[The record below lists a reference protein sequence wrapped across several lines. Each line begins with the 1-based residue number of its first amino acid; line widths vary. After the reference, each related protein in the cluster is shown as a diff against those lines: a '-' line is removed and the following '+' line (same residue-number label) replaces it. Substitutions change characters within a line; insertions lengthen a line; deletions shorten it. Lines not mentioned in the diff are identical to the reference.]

1 MRKATDSFL
10 DMRLGHSESIE
21 CLLQAI
27 EDKEAL
33 IELLE
38 AATTLKQA
46 RLCSV
51 RQASLKV
58 DEIAWVLSPPSLA
71 KAPKATIIS
80 VVGPRRMNYNRVIP
94 MVGYAA
100 EVLRNYYSKK

>member
-1 MRKATDSFL
+1 M
-10 DMRLGHSESIE
+10 GHADLREHTESIE

-27 EDKEAL
+27 EDKQAL

-38 AATTLKQA
+38 AATEDPAASEVVL
-46 RLCSV
+46 SSE
-51 RQASLKV
+51 QASLKV
-58 DEIAWVLSPPSLA
+58 NEIAWVLSPSSLA

-100 EVLRNYYSKK
+100 EVLRNYYSEK